1 MDFKATIEQL
11 KEKQSQPVKP
21 QIDPEKL
28 AAIRERFAK
37 MCAKIKE
44 SQEKSN
50 TET

>member
-1 MDFKATIEQL
+1 MDFKTIIEQL
-11 KEKQSQPVKP
+11 KEKQPQPAKP

-37 MCAKIKE
+37 MRAKMKE
-44 SQEKSN
+44 AQEKSN